1 MQTFN
6 DNLVNFKEKWFDFM
20 DYKPHNGQVKLHFPT
35 KEKSRFFVMV
45 CGRRFGK
52 STAAAMEATY
62 YASQPDKRI
71 WLVGLSYDKADIM
84 FREVWKRMVI
94 GKANDIEK
102 ASEKDR
108 YIRFKWGSVVEAK
121 SADNP
126 DSLVGAGLDLLVID
140 EAAKVKRKIWE
151 MYLSPTLADKKDSKC
166 VFITTPQGFNW
177 IYDLYLLGKSDE
189 LWESHQAP
197 SWENQY
203 AFPDGLDDAFLIERK
218 RNMSKEM
225 FEQEF
230 GSAFTSFE
238 GKVYP
243 FDRNKDVGDY
253 PYNPNYPTFC
263 SIDFGYRMPAV
274 GWFQIHRIE
283 GEWHINVID
292 EIIHEK
298 NIKTDELI
306 NKIKA
311 KNYPVR
317 AYYGDPAGMQAQGQS
332 GLGDIEIF
340 RRNGINVRS
349 IRDKTS
355 RNIASGISHIR
366 GYIENANSNRYLHLD
381 RKCKGL
387 AEDLENYRYP
397 EAVENKDLKPDPL
410 KDGLH
415 DHGCDMLRYFF
426 INQFPIKRNK
436 LIMRTR

>member
-6 DNLVNFKEKWFDFM
+6 NNLKEFKEKWFDFM
-20 DYKPHNGQVKLHFPT
+20 EYKPHKGQTRLHFPT
-35 KEKSRFFVMV
+35 KGDARFFVMV

-62 YASQPDKRI
+62 YASQPDKHI

-102 ASEKDR
+102 ASEKER

-166 VFITTPQGFNW
+166 IFITTPQGFNW
-177 IYDLYLLGKSDE
+177 IYDLYLLGKSDN

-203 AFPDGLDDAFLIERK
+203 AFPDGEDDAFLIERK

-225 FEQEF
+225 YEQEF

-243 FDRNKDVGDY
+243 FDRNKDVGY
-253 PYNPNYPTFC
+253 FPYNPNYPTYC

-298 NIKTDELI
+298 NIKTDELVS
-306 NKIKA
+306 KIKE
-311 KNYPVR
+311 KNYAVR

-340 RRNGINVRS
+340 RRHGINVRS

-381 RKCKGL
+381 NKCMGL

-426 INQFPIKRNK
+426 INQFPIKRNT
-436 LIMRTR
+436 LIMRNR

>member
-6 DNLVNFKEKWFDFM
+6 NNLTNFKEKWFDFM
-20 DYKPHNGQVKLHFPT
+20 GYKPHNGQSKLHFPS
-35 KEKSRFFVMV
+35 KGEARFFVMI

-62 YASQPDKRI
+62 YASQPNKRV

-94 GKANDIEK
+94 GKYNDIEK
-102 ASEKDR
+102 ASEKER
-108 YIRFKWGSVVEAK
+108 YIRFKWGSVIEGK

-166 VFITTPQGFNW
+166 VFISTPEGFNW
-177 IYDLYLLGKSDE
+177 LYDLFLLGKSDK

-203 AFPDGLDDAFLIERK
+203 AFPDGESDAFLVERK

-225 FEQEF
+225 FDQEF

-243 FDRNKDVGDY
+243 FDRNKDVGEY
-253 PYNPNYPTFC
+253 PYNPNYPTYC

-274 GWFQIHRIE
+274 GWFQIHRVN

-306 NKIKA
+306 QMIKSKPYA
-311 KNYPVR
+311 VR
-317 AYYGDPAGMQAQGQS
+317 EYYGDPAGMQAQGQS

-340 RRNGINVRS
+340 RRNAIFVRS
-349 IRDKTS
+349 IRDKVS
-355 RNIASGISHIR
+355 RNIASGISHVR
-366 GYIENANSNRYLHLD
+366 GYIENANGNRHLHLD
-381 RKCKGL
+381 SRCVGL

-397 EAVENKDLKPDPL
+397 EAVENKHLKPEPL
-410 KDGLH
+410 KDGRH
-415 DHGCDMLRYFF
+415 DHGCDMMRYFF
-426 INQFPIKRNK
+426 INQFPIKRNQ
-436 LIMRTR
+436 LIMRGR

>member
-6 DNLVNFKEKWFDFM
+6 NNLKKFKEKWFDFM
-20 DYKPHNGQVKLHFPT
+20 EYKPHNGQIKLHFPT
-35 KEKSRFFVMV
+35 KGESRFFVMV

-62 YASQPDKRI
+62 YASQPNKRI

-94 GKANDIEK
+94 GKANDIDK
-102 ASEKDR
+102 ASEKER

-140 EAAKVKRKIWE
+140 EAAKVKKKIWE
-151 MYLSPTLADKKDSKC
+151 MYLSPTLADVKDSKC
-166 VFITTPQGFNW
+166 IFITTPQGFNW
-177 IYDLYLLGKSDE
+177 IYDLFLLGKSDI

-203 AFPDGLDDAFLIERK
+203 AFPEGKSDPFLIERK

-225 FEQEF
+225 FDQEF

-243 FDRNKDVGDY
+243 FDRNTDVGHY

-274 GWFQIHRIE
+274 GWFQVHRIQ

-292 EIIHEK
+292 EIVHEK

-306 NKIKA
+306 NKIKS
-311 KNYPVR
+311 KPYNVR
-317 AYYGDPAGMQAQGQS
+317 TYYGDPAGMQAQGQS

-349 IRDKTS
+349 IRDKVS
-355 RNIASGISHIR
+355 RNIASGISHVR
-366 GYIENANSNRYLHLD
+366 GFIENANGNRYYIWIINAWD
-381 RKCKGL
+381 W
-387 AEDLENYRYP
+387 
-397 EAVENKDLKPDPL
+397 LKIWKTIAIQKLL
-410 KDGLH
+410 KTK
-415 DHGCDMLRYFF
+415 
-426 INQFPIKRNK
+426 I
-436 LIMRTR
+436 

>member
-6 DNLVNFKEKWFDFM
+6 NNLKKFKEKWFDFM
-20 DYKPHNGQVKLHFPT
+20 EYKPHNGQVKLHFPT
-35 KEKSRFFVMV
+35 KGESRFFVML
-45 CGRRFGK
+45 CGRRFVK

-62 YASQPDKRI
+62 YASQPNKRI

-94 GKANDIEK
+94 GKANDIDK
-102 ASEKDR
+102 ASEKER

-140 EAAKVKRKIWE
+140 EAAKVKKKIWE
-151 MYLSPTLADKKDSKC
+151 MYLSPTLADVKDSKC
-166 VFITTPQGFNW
+166 IFITTPQGFNW
-177 IYDLYLLGKSDE
+177 IYDLYLLGKSDN

-203 AFPDGLDDAFLIERK
+203 AFPEGQRDPFLIERK

-225 FEQEF
+225 FDQEF

-253 PYNPNYPTFC
+253 PFNPNYPTYC

-292 EIIHEK
+292 EIIHKK

-306 NKIKA
+306 NKIKS
-311 KNYPVR
+311 KPYNVR
-317 AYYGDPAGMQAQGQS
+317 TYYGDPAGMQAQGQS

-349 IRDKTS
+349 IRDKVS

-366 GYIENANSNRYLHLD
+366 GFIENANGNRYLHLD
-381 RKCKGL
+381 NKCLGL

-397 EAVENKDLKPDPL
+397 EAVENKDLKPEPL
-410 KDGLH
+410 KDGRH

-436 LIMRTR
+436 LIMRNR